1 MLRFDRMGT
10 EYLLRS
16 VVMKIGIYIPGL
28 GEAFR
33 NESVDKY
40 AERFMNEMNV
50 NTTDASAIFT
60 LKQEN
65 EHFGG
70 NAKLETRV
78 VTIIKNVSNEEE
90 MVYRFY
96 DFNYADILTSKFN
109 KYNIFVKSA
118 LLLWLVITK
127 IGLVIYRLIYNKR
140 GQWYSP
146 RFKLVALYSII
157 LLLALAVFGIIQ
169 IPSALAAFLSFSG
182 DISKISGY
190 FNLSQTSLHKIESL
204 SISITALGAILYTI
218 VPGAGL
224 YLASLASEFISA
236 NNYVA
241 MGTQMQRIQG
251 ELDALVEHIAEKEGQ
266 KSRIH
271 MHAYSFGCIIAL
283 DQVFPLSN
291 SPTKRMGQMLEF
303 IVTTG
308 CPYDFIYTY
317 YPEFY
322 KNRNAALKDKFKW
335 YNIYS
340 SADALGTNFMKDN
353 RSEAPMYGI
362 GDTGQLPINI
372 RYEVT
377 NSNPFGISDFFTLQ
391 AFKVHQVYWDHSALG
406 QSCLRHLVTEM
417 EKDKLIG
424 L

>member
-1 MLRFDRMGT
+1 MGNR
-10 EYLLRS
+10 YLLKS
-16 VVMKIGIYIPGL
+16 VDMKIGIYIPGL

-40 AERFMNEMNV
+40 AERFMRELDV
-50 NTTDASAIFT
+50 NTTDASTLFT
-60 LKQEN
+60 MKQEN
-65 EHFGG
+65 EYFGG
-70 NAKLETRV
+70 NAKIETRV
-78 VTIIKNVSNEEE
+78 VTIIKHAGNNEEE

-96 DFNYADILTSKFN
+96 DFDYAAILTSKFN

-118 LLLWLVITK
+118 LLFWLVITK
-127 IGLVIYRLIYNKR
+127 IGLVIYRLLYNKK

-146 RFKLVALYSII
+146 RFKLVAFYSII
-157 LLLALAVFGIIQ
+157 LLLVLAVFGIIQ
-169 IPSALAAFLSFSG
+169 IPSAVAAFLSFSG
-182 DISKISGY
+182 DISKISGF
-190 FNLSQTSLHKIESL
+190 FNMSKASLDQIKSM

-271 MHAYSFGCIIAL
+271 LHAYSFGCIIAL

-291 SPTKRMGQMLEF
+291 SPTKRMGQMLES
-303 IVTTG
+303 IVTVG

-322 KNRNAALKDKFKW
+322 KSRNAALKDKFNW

-353 RSEAPMYGI
+353 RSDAPMYGI
-362 GDTGQLPINI
+362 GDTGQLPVNI

-377 NSNPFGISDFFTLQ
+377 NSNPFGFSDFFTLQ

-417 EKDKLIG
+417 EKDKLIV

>member
-1 MLRFDRMGT
+1 
-10 EYLLRS
+10 
-16 VVMKIGIYIPGL
+16 MKAGIYIPGL

-40 AERFMNEMNV
+40 AERFMHELDV
-50 NTTDASAIFT
+50 NDADASAVFS

-65 EHFGG
+65 EHYGG

-78 VTIIKNVSNEEE
+78 VTIIKHFKDKEEF
-90 MVYRFY
+90 VYRFY
-96 DFNYADILTSKFN
+96 DFNYAGILTSKFN
-109 KYNIFVKSA
+109 AYNIFVKSA
-118 LLLWLVITK
+118 LLLWLVFSK
-127 IGLVIYRLIYNKR
+127 IGLVMYRLLYNKK
-140 GQWYSP
+140 GQWYSAK
-146 RFKLVALYSII
+146 FKLVAFYSII

-169 IPSALAAFLSFSG
+169 IPSALAAFISFSG
-182 DISKISGY
+182 DLSTISGY
-190 FNLSQTSLHKIESL
+190 FNLSKDALKQVESF
-204 SISITALGAILYTI
+204 SVSITALGAILYTI
-218 VPGAGL
+218 VPGAGI

-266 KSRIH
+266 KTRIH
-271 MHAYSFGCIIAL
+271 LHAYSFGCIIAL

-291 SPTKRMGQMLEF
+291 SPTKRMGQMLEA

-322 KNRNAALKDKFKW
+322 KNRNAALKDKFTW

-353 RSEAPMYGI
+353 RSDDPMYGI
-362 GDTGQLPINI
+362 GDTGQLPKNL

-377 NSNPFGISDFFTLQ
+377 NSNPFRLSDFFMLQ

-424 L
+424 A

>member
-1 MLRFDRMGT
+1 MRELD
-10 EYLLRS
+10 
-16 VVMKIGIYIPGL
+16 
-28 GEAFR
+28 
-33 NESVDKY
+33 
-40 AERFMNEMNV
+40 V
-50 NTTDASAIFT
+50 NTTDASTLFT
-60 LKQEN
+60 MKQEN
-65 EHFGG
+65 EYFGG

-78 VTIIKNVSNEEE
+78 VTIIKHAGNEEE

-96 DFNYADILTSKFN
+96 DFNYAAILTSKFN

-118 LLLWLVITK
+118 LLFWLVITK
-127 IGLVIYRLIYNKR
+127 IGLVIYRLLYNKK

-146 RFKLVALYSII
+146 RFKLVAFYSII
-157 LLLALAVFGIIQ
+157 LLLVLAVFGIIQ
-169 IPSALAAFLSFSG
+169 IPSAVAAFLSFSG
-182 DISKISGY
+182 DISKISGF
-190 FNLSQTSLHKIESL
+190 FNLSKASLDQIKSM

-271 MHAYSFGCIIAL
+271 LHAYSFGCIIAL

-291 SPTKRMGQMLEF
+291 TPTKRMGQMLES
-303 IVTTG
+303 IVTVG

-322 KNRNAALKDKFKW
+322 KSRNAALKDKFNW

-362 GDTGQLPINI
+362 GDTGQLPVNI

-377 NSNPFGISDFFTLQ
+377 NSNPFGFSDFFTLQ
-391 AFKVHQVYWDHSALG
+391 AFKVHQVYWDNSSLG
-406 QSCLRHLVTEM
+406 QSCLRHLVIEM
-417 EKDKLIG
+417 EKDKLIA

>member
-1 MLRFDRMGT
+1 
-10 EYLLRS
+10 
-16 VVMKIGIYIPGL
+16 MKAGIYIPGL

-40 AERFMNEMNV
+40 AERFMHELDV
-50 NTTDASAIFT
+50 NDADASALFS

-70 NAKLETRV
+70 TAKLETRV
-78 VTIIKNVSNEEE
+78 VTIIKKIGGKEEL
-90 MVYRFY
+90 VYRFY
-96 DFNYADILTSKFN
+96 DFNYASILTSKFN
-109 KYNIFVKSA
+109 SYNIFIKSA
-118 LLLWLVITK
+118 LLFWLVISK
-127 IGLVIYRLIYNKR
+127 IGLVIYRLIYNKK
-140 GQWYSP
+140 GQWYSR
-146 RFKLVALYSII
+146 RFKLVAFYSII
-157 LLLALAVFGIIQ
+157 LLFALAVFGIIQ
-169 IPSALAAFLSFSG
+169 IPSALAAFVSFSG
-182 DISKISGY
+182 DLSKISAY
-190 FNLSQTSLHKIESL
+190 FNLSKDALKQVESF
-204 SISITALGAILYTI
+204 SVSITALGAILYTI
-218 VPGAGL
+218 VPGAGI

-266 KSRIH
+266 QASIH
-271 MHAYSFGCIIAL
+271 LHAYSFGCIIAL
-283 DQVFPLSN
+283 DQVFPLAN
-291 SPTKRMGQMLEF
+291 SPTKRMGQMLEA
-303 IVTTG
+303 IVTIG

-322 KNRNAALKDKFKW
+322 KNRNAELKDKFTW
-335 YNIYS
+335 YNVYS

-353 RSEAPMYGI
+353 RSEEPMYGI
-362 GDTGQLPINI
+362 GDIGQLPKNL

-377 NSNPFGISDFFTLQ
+377 NSNPFGLSDFFMLQ

-406 QSCLRHLVTEM
+406 QSCLRHLVMEM
-417 EKDKLIG
+417 GKDKLVG

>member
-1 MLRFDRMGT
+1 
-10 EYLLRS
+10 
-16 VVMKIGIYIPGL
+16 MKSGIYIPGL

-40 AERFMNEMNV
+40 AERFMHEMDV
-50 NTTDASAIFT
+50 NATEASAKFS

-65 EHFGG
+65 EHYGG
-70 NAKLETRV
+70 SAKLETRV
-78 VTIIKNVSNEEE
+78 VTLIRSSGGKEEA
-90 MVYRFY
+90 VYRFY
-96 DFNYADILTSKFN
+96 DFNYPAILTSKFN
-109 KYNIFVKSA
+109 SYNIFIKSA

-127 IGLVIYRLIYNKR
+127 IGLVMYRLLYNKK
-140 GQWYSP
+140 GQWYS
-146 RFKLVALYSII
+146 RKFKLVAFYSII

-169 IPSALAAFLSFSG
+169 IPSALAALISFSG
-182 DISKISGY
+182 DLSKISDNL
-190 FNLSQTSLHKIESL
+190 NLSQANLHQIESF
-204 SISITALGAILYTI
+204 SVSITALGAILYTI
-218 VPGAGL
+218 VPGAGI

-241 MGTQMQRIQG
+241 MGSQMQRIQG
-251 ELDALVEHIAEKEGQ
+251 ELDALVEHIAEKEGPQ
-266 KSRIH
+266 ARIH
-271 MHAYSFGCIIAL
+271 LHAYSFGCIIAL

-291 SPTKRMGQMLEF
+291 SPTKRMGQMLEA

-322 KNRNAALKDKFKW
+322 KNRNAALKDKFTW

-340 SADALGTNFMKDN
+340 SDDALGTNFMKDN
-353 RSEAPMYGI
+353 RSQDPMYGI
-362 GDTGQLPINI
+362 GDTGQLPKNL

-377 NSNPFGISDFFTLQ
+377 NSNPFGLSDFFMLQ
-391 AFKVHQVYWDHSALG
+391 AFKVHQVYWDNSALG
-406 QSCLRHLVTEM
+406 QSCLRHLVIEM
-417 EKDKLIG
+417 EKDKLIR

>member
-1 MLRFDRMGT
+1 
-10 EYLLRS
+10 
-16 VVMKIGIYIPGL
+16 
-28 GEAFR
+28 
-33 NESVDKY
+33 
-40 AERFMNEMNV
+40 
-50 NTTDASAIFT
+50 
-60 LKQEN
+60 
-65 EHFGG
+65 
-70 NAKLETRV
+70 
-78 VTIIKNVSNEEE
+78 
-90 MVYRFY
+90 
-96 DFNYADILTSKFN
+96 
-109 KYNIFVKSA
+109 
-118 LLLWLVITK
+118 LVITK
-127 IGLVIYRLIYNKR
+127 IGLVMYRLLYNKK
-140 GQWYSP
+140 GQWYS
-146 RFKLVALYSII
+146 RKFKLVAFYSII

-182 DISKISGY
+182 DNSKISGY
-190 FNLSQTSLHKIESL
+190 FNLSKASLDQIESI

-218 VPGAGL
+218 VPGAGI

-271 MHAYSFGCIIAL
+271 LHAYSFGCIIAL
-283 DQVFPLSN
+283 DQIFPLSN
-291 SPTKRMGQMLEF
+291 SPTKRMGQMLES

-322 KNRNAALKDKFKW
+322 KNRNAALKDKFNW

-353 RSEAPMYGI
+353 RSDAPMYGI
-362 GDTGQLPINI
+362 GDTGQLPKNL

-391 AFKVHQVYWDHSALG
+391 AFKVHQVYWDYSALG
-406 QSCLRHLVTEM
+406 QSCLRHLVIEM
-417 EKDKLIG
+417 EKDKLIR

>member
-1 MLRFDRMGT
+1 
-10 EYLLRS
+10 
-16 VVMKIGIYIPGL
+16 MKAGIYIPGL

-40 AERFMNEMNV
+40 AERFMHEMDV
-50 NTTDASAIFT
+50 NDADAAAVFS

-65 EHFGG
+65 EYYGG
-70 NAKLETRV
+70 SAKLETRV
-78 VTIIKNVSNEEE
+78 VTILKQVNDEEKV
-90 MVYRFY
+90 VYRFY
-96 DFNYADILTSKFN
+96 DFNYEAILTSKFN
-109 KYNIFVKSA
+109 GYNIFIKSA
-118 LLLWLVITK
+118 LLLWLVVSK
-127 IGLVIYRLIYNKR
+127 IWVVMYRLLYNKK
-140 GQWYSP
+140 GQWYS
-146 RFKLVALYSII
+146 RKFKLVAFYSII

-169 IPSALAAFLSFSG
+169 IPSALAAFISFSG
-182 DISKISGY
+182 DLSNTIGY
-190 FNLSQTSLHKIESL
+190 LNLSESTLRQIESF
-204 SISITALGAILYTI
+204 SVSITAMGAIFYTI
-218 VPGAGL
+218 VPGAGF

-251 ELDALVEHIAEKEGQ
+251 ELDALVEYIAEKEGQ
-266 KSRIH
+266 QSRIH
-271 MHAYSFGCIIAL
+271 LHAYSFGCIIAL

-291 SPTKRMGQMLEF
+291 SPTKRMGQMLEA

-322 KNRNAALKDKFKW
+322 KNRNATLKDTFTW

-353 RSEAPMYGI
+353 RADAPMYGI
-362 GDTGQLPINI
+362 GDTGKLPKNL

-377 NSNPFGISDFFTLQ
+377 NSNPFRLSDFFLLQ

-424 L
+424 G

>member
-1 MLRFDRMGT
+1 
-10 EYLLRS
+10 
-16 VVMKIGIYIPGL
+16 MKSGIYIPGL

-40 AERFMNEMNV
+40 AERFMHEMDINA
-50 NTTDASAIFT
+50 TEASAKFS

-65 EHFGG
+65 EHYGG
-70 NAKLETRV
+70 SAKLETRV
-78 VTIIKNVSNEEE
+78 VTLIQSSGGKEEA
-90 MVYRFY
+90 VYRFY
-96 DFNYADILTSKFN
+96 DFNYGTILTSKFN
-109 KYNIFVKSA
+109 SYNIFIKSA

-127 IGLVIYRLIYNKR
+127 IGLVMYRLLYNKK
-140 GQWYSP
+140 GQWYS
-146 RFKLVALYSII
+146 RKFKLVAFYSII
-157 LLLALAVFGIIQ
+157 LLFALAVFGIIQ
-169 IPSALAAFLSFSG
+169 IPSALAALISFSG
-182 DISKISGY
+182 DLSKISGNI
-190 FNLSQTSLHKIESL
+190 NLSREALKQVESF
-204 SISITALGAILYTI
+204 SVSITALGAIFYTI
-218 VPGAGL
+218 VPGAGI

-241 MGTQMQRIQG
+241 MGSQMQRIQG
-251 ELDALVEHIAEKEGQ
+251 ELDALVEHIAEKEGPET
-266 KSRIH
+266 RIH
-271 MHAYSFGCIIAL
+271 LHAYSFGCIIAL

-291 SPTKRMGQMLEF
+291 SPTKRMGQMLEA

-322 KNRNAALKDKFKW
+322 KNRNAELKDKFVW

-353 RSEAPMYGI
+353 RSDEPMYGI
-362 GDTGQLPINI
+362 GDTGQLPKNL

-377 NSNPFGISDFFTLQ
+377 NSNPFGISDFFMLQ
-391 AFKVHQVYWDHSALG
+391 AFKVHQVYWDPYALG
-406 QSCLRHLVTEM
+406 QSCFRHLVIEM
-417 EKDKLIG
+417 EKDKLIT

>member
-1 MLRFDRMGT
+1 
-10 EYLLRS
+10 
-16 VVMKIGIYIPGL
+16 MKIGIYIPGL

-40 AERFMNEMNV
+40 AERFMHELDV
-50 NTTDASAIFT
+50 NTTEASAVFS

-65 EHFGG
+65 EHYGG

-78 VTIIKNVSNEEE
+78 VTIIKHVNNEED

-109 KYNIFVKSA
+109 AYNIFIKSA
-118 LLLWLVITK
+118 LLLWLVFSK
-127 IGLVIYRLIYNKR
+127 IGLVMYRLFYNKK
-140 GQWYSP
+140 GQWYSAK
-146 RFKLVALYSII
+146 FKLVAFYSII

-169 IPSALAAFLSFSG
+169 IPSALAAFISFSG
-182 DISKISGY
+182 DLSSISGY
-190 FNLSQTSLHKIESL
+190 FNLSPAAQKKIESF
-204 SISITALGAILYTI
+204 SVSITALGAILYTI
-218 VPGAGL
+218 VPGAGI

-266 KSRIH
+266 QARIH
-271 MHAYSFGCIIAL
+271 LHAYSFGSIIAL

-291 SPTKRMGQMLEF
+291 SPTKRMGQMLEA

-322 KNRNAALKDKFKW
+322 KNRNAVLKDKFTW

-353 RSEAPMYGI
+353 RSEEPMYGI
-362 GDTGQLPINI
+362 GDTGQLPKNL

-377 NSNPFGISDFFTLQ
+377 NSNPFGLSDFFMLQ
-391 AFKVHQVYWDHSALG
+391 AFKVHQVYWDNSALG
-406 QSCLRHLVTEM
+406 QSCLRHLIVEM
-417 EKDKLIG
+417 EKDKLISF
-424 L
+424 

>member
-1 MLRFDRMGT
+1 
-10 EYLLRS
+10 
-16 VVMKIGIYIPGL
+16 MKTGIYIPGL

-40 AERFMNEMNV
+40 AERFMHELDV
-50 NTTDASAIFT
+50 NTADASAVFS

-65 EHFGG
+65 EHYGG

-78 VTIIKNVSNEEE
+78 VTVIRHTGNEEE
-90 MVYRFY
+90 TVYRFY
-96 DFNYADILTSKFN
+96 DFNYGAILTSKFN
-109 KYNIFVKSA
+109 SYNIFVKSA
-118 LLLWLVITK
+118 LLLWLVFTK
-127 IGLVIYRLIYNKR
+127 IGLVIYRLLYNKK
-140 GQWYSP
+140 GQWYS
-146 RFKLVALYSII
+146 RKFKLVSLYSIF
-157 LLLALAVFGIIQ
+157 LLFALAVFGIIQ
-169 IPSALAAFLSFSG
+169 IPSALAAFISFSG
-182 DISKISGY
+182 DLGTISKS
-190 FNLSQTSLHKIESL
+190 FNLSRESL
-204 SISITALGAILYTI
+204 QKVESFSVSITALGAILYTI
-218 VPGAGL
+218 VPGAGI
-224 YLASLASEFISA
+224 YLASLASEFMSA

-266 KSRIH
+266 KTKIH
-271 MHAYSFGCIIAL
+271 LHAYSFGCIIAL

-291 SPTKRMGQMLEF
+291 SPTKRMGQMLEA

-317 YPEFY
+317 YPEYY
-322 KNRNAALKDKFKW
+322 KNRNAALKEKFTW

-353 RSEAPMYGI
+353 RSDAPMYGI
-362 GDTGQLPINI
+362 GDTGQLPKNL

-377 NSNPFGISDFFTLQ
+377 NSNPFGLSDFFMLQ

-406 QSCLRHLVTEM
+406 QSCLRHLVNEM
-417 EKDKLIG
+417 AKDKLIV